1 MNKKEEK
8 KEGSQEDVA
17 TDKEEPLAEA
27 EDTLATLEIYPTAS
41 PDDAEFGFR
50 AECDWPSGKQSN

>member
-1 MNKKEEK
+1 MKKKEEK

-27 EDTLATLEIYPTAS
+27 EDTRATREILPHS
-41 PDDAEFGFR
+41 FP
-50 AECDWPSGKQSN
+50 